1 MLGIII
7 PAHNEAGHIGTCVS
21 AAKRAA
27 NHYELLGE
35 DVRVIVVVD
44 HCIDDTSAI
53 AASLGADVLSV
64 SARNVGVAR
73 AEGARYALSLGA
85 RWLAF
90 TDADSIV
97 ADDWLVRQLDCRTDA
112 VCGVIAVH
120 DWSPHMA
127 AVREHF
133 ARTYTDADGHRHIH
147 GANMGVSAQ
156 AYVRVGGFAPV
167 EHNEDV
173 ALVEALIADGASIA
187 WSAAPRVV
195 TSARTDFRALKGFG
209 ATLVDVSRRCFLA
222 EADED
227 GALAA

>member
-7 PAHNEAGHIGTCVS
+7 PAHDEAAHIGACVS
-21 AAKRAA
+21 AARRSAS
-27 NHYELLGE
+27 HHDLLGE
-35 DVRVIVVVD
+35 EVRVIVVVD
-44 HCIDDTSAI
+44 HCTDDTSAI

-73 AEGARYALSLGA
+73 AQGARHALSLGA

-90 TDADSIV
+90 TDADSVV
-97 ADDWLVRQLDCRTDA
+97 ADDWLVRQLECRADA

-120 DWSPHMA
+120 DWSPHLA

-147 GANMGVSAQ
+147 GANLGVSAE
-156 AYVRVGGFAPV
+156 AYMRVGGFAPL
-167 EHNEDV
+167 EHSEDV
-173 ALVEALIADGASIA
+173 ALVEALIADGALIA
-187 WSAAPRVV
+187 WSAMPRVV
-195 TSARTDFRALKGFG
+195 TSARTDFRALMGFG

-222 EADED
+222 KADED